1 MQQVRAV
8 VEDVS
13 FPEAPRWHE
22 GALWFSDMLAK
33 RVCRLDGDGTVAT
46 VAAFDE
52 MPGGLGFLPDG
63 TPIVVGMESARLYAI
78 RDGAPTVHA
87 ELSGVAAGHL
97 DDMAVAPD
105 GTAYAGGVG
114 VMAPGAP
121 PDGGSIVRVTPGGE
135 MTVEAS
141 GVAFPNGAAFT
152 ADGRTLLV
160 NETFGQRV
168 LAFDVEADGTLTN
181 RRSWAELPGLH
192 PDGLCLDAAG
202 AAWVG
207 CYSENR
213 FVRVL
218 RGGAITDTIPAG
230 TRWATGVE
238 LGGDD
243 GRTLFMMSADTD
255 LRRFFAGDAAGR
267 IDTVQVDVPSV
278 AFVA

>member
-52 MPGGLGFLPDG
+52 MPGGLGFL
-63 TPIVVGMESARLYAI
+63 
-78 RDGAPTVHA
+78 
-87 ELSGVAAGHL
+87 
-97 DDMAVAPD
+97 PD